1 MYLCFCRNVLCQ
13 HSFWKLGSN
22 KPKYINIEEA
32 GIRILAYFLIKIT
45 DSCHVIDYSVNCI
58 GCSILRN
65 KQLSALLTVLIDT
78 VLSAPAHHI
87 VNSVHVNWSCPEF
100 SDVTAAD
107 CSLTTD
113 DKRLLWHHW
122 LGRGQDYS
130 AFSEWTWNWNLKVP
144 SWCKKKNCRQQQD
157 LSARKKTP
165 VGVWN
170 IHLSPRRRSW
180 SPETEEL
187 WW

>member
-32 GIRILAYFLIKIT
+32 GIRILAYFLVKIT
-45 DSCHVIDYSVNCI
+45 NSCHLIDYSVNCI
-58 GCSILRN
+58 GCSVIRK

-144 SWCKKKNCRQQQD
+144 SWCKKKKTAVSSRIYLRD
-157 LSARKKTP
+157 KKP
-165 VGVWN
+165 PSGFE
-170 IHLSPRRRSW
+170 IFICHRGGGA
-180 SPETEEL
+180 ETEEL